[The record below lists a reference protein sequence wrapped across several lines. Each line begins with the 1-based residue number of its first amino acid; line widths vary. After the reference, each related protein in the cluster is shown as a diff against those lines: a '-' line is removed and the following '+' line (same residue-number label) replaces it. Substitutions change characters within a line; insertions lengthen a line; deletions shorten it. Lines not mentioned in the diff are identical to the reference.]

1 MTLQPITET
10 CTPRKDVLEGQLS
23 DLMFAANLDKIVRE
37 PESYP
42 VYGDPEQFFGI
53 THPTAGL
60 KRLLSRTFGRL
71 SGARVEGAEHGVIRS
86 QTTFGGGKTHGL
98 IAVYHI
104 AKGARP
110 PALDD
115 FIAAEL
121 LPDDCQVAAVVGDAL
136 DPVAG
141 VVADGERTY
150 TLWGEIAAQLGR
162 FDVMRANDAERTAPG
177 SGTWSEVVGTRPTV
191 VIIDEIA
198 GHLRQLASSGS
209 EEVRRQA
216 AAVPAALKS
225 LFELAASIP
234 NLVVIV
240 TLATHADAYGK
251 ETNDIEDL
259 LNETEGAF
267 QSAMVDAKSVLART
281 ESVIKPAE
289 DNEIAQILKTRLFES
304 IDATSA
310 SSASAAYRSFYEEL
324 VEKGVSLPGGADQP
338 TAYSEQVEASYP
350 FHPELIRVLDKRLG
364 TIPNFQRARGALK
377 LLAEVIVGIWN
388 SGVLTEVINVADI
401 DLAADPVLTHLTVGL
416 GRDEYENVAKVD
428 IVGSSSH
435 AGEIDHQR
443 FPQTHYAARAA
454 TTVFIHSLE
463 LVATA
468 GATRSDYLIG
478 TLRADDEPAV
488 IEEALAALAER
499 AWHLDYDGARYRFL
513 TEPNANAI
521 VAEEARNVQNSAVA
535 QELEDRIRRAFPD
548 DGPVKTRF
556 NPTGPVDVPNEA
568 RLQLILCHYDDE
580 AVTSRNAATPPD
592 RIVDIRDK
600 AGASGFRTY
609 RNGVVFLIADGDQ
622 VANLKD
628 RIRFS
633 IATDRIRNDLERLN
647 QFPPEVRKKITAL
660 ADEASLNTLVALAR
674 CYSHLYYPTQD
685 AQHSHLRHYEI
696 PPKDKGAVPDK
707 LTKTVVQA
715 LRDEGKIRDTK
726 PATDYLRQ
734 KAWQPKDAGEIL
746 VSGIADYFWQ
756 DHSMALILDP
766 NLLKESLRDGV
777 ANGTWVYFDPDR
789 EQAWTAGDAAP
800 PVALDG
806 GALLYTL
813 EEAEKK
819 SLLRKPVRIDDIV
832 GAVHEKVAGPELREA
847 LESSLGYEPTKKEI
861 VQTLARAVSGAS
873 PSLVV
878 VVGEPGTDSKPA
890 TQAQLE
896 KAGFDTL
903 YILTPAAATEIG
915 IDLSSGPG
923 PGKPRP
929 IEGKGLAGVALGQV
943 ASKVEDT
950 PNSPG
955 IAVLQ
960 ITATVDPGEGVKD
973 LRALGMAIP
982 MLPKFEISV
991 VVDVDLEFANLTEG
1005 VEIKLSG
1012 PSSAYQA
1019 VEDAVLALG
1028 KAASDA
1034 TGKIRLELR
1043 PMSPISVPGP
1053 EFDQIHKALTS
1064 VDPGEIT
1071 VRAELA

>member
-1 MTLQPITET
+1 
-10 CTPRKDVLEGQLS
+10 
-23 DLMFAANLDKIVRE
+23 
-37 PESYP
+37 
-42 VYGDPEQFFGI
+42 
-53 THPTAGL
+53 
-60 KRLLSRTFGRL
+60 
-71 SGARVEGAEHGVIRS
+71 
-86 QTTFGGGKTHGL
+86 
-98 IAVYHI
+98 
-104 AKGARP
+104 
-110 PALDD
+110 
-115 FIAAEL
+115 
-121 LPDDCQVAAVVGDAL
+121 
-136 DPVAG
+136 
-141 VVADGERTY
+141 
-150 TLWGEIAAQLGR
+150 
-162 FDVMRANDAERTAPG
+162 
-177 SGTWSEVVGTRPTV
+177 
-191 VIIDEIA
+191 
-198 GHLRQLASSGS
+198 
-209 EEVRRQA
+209 
-216 AAVPAALKS
+216 
-225 LFELAASIP
+225 
-234 NLVVIV
+234 
-240 TLATHADAYGK
+240 
-251 ETNDIEDL
+251 
-259 LNETEGAF
+259 
-267 QSAMVDAKSVLART
+267 
-281 ESVIKPAE
+281 
-289 DNEIAQILKTRLFES
+289 
-304 IDATSA
+304 
-310 SSASAAYRSFYEEL
+310 
-324 VEKGVSLPGGADQP
+324 
-338 TAYSEQVEASYP
+338 
-350 FHPELIRVLDKRLG
+350 
-364 TIPNFQRARGALK
+364 
-377 LLAEVIVGIWN
+377 
-388 SGVLTEVINVADI
+388 
-401 DLAADPVLTHLTVGL
+401 
-416 GRDEYENVAKVD
+416 
-428 IVGSSSH
+428 
-435 AGEIDHQR
+435 
-443 FPQTHYAARAA
+443 
-454 TTVFIHSLE
+454 
-463 LVATA
+463 
-468 GATRSDYLIG
+468 
-478 TLRADDEPAV
+478 
-488 IEEALAALAER
+488 
-499 AWHLDYDGARYRFL
+499 
-513 TEPNANAI
+513 
-521 VAEEARNVQNSAVA
+521 
-535 QELEDRIRRAFPD
+535 
-548 DGPVKTRF
+548 
-556 NPTGPVDVPNEA
+556 
-568 RLQLILCHYDDE
+568 
-580 AVTSRNAATPPD
+580 
-592 RIVDIRDK
+592 
-600 AGASGFRTY
+600 
-609 RNGVVFLIADGDQ
+609 
-622 VANLKD
+622 
-628 RIRFS
+628 
-633 IATDRIRNDLERLN
+633 
-647 QFPPEVRKKITAL
+647 
-660 ADEASLNTLVALAR
+660 
-674 CYSHLYYPTQD
+674 
-685 AQHSHLRHYEI
+685 
-696 PPKDKGAVPDK
+696 
-707 LTKTVVQA
+707 
-715 LRDEGKIRDTK
+715 
-726 PATDYLRQ
+726 
-734 KAWQPKDAGEIL
+734 
-746 VSGIADYFWQ
+746 
-756 DHSMALILDP
+756 MALILDP